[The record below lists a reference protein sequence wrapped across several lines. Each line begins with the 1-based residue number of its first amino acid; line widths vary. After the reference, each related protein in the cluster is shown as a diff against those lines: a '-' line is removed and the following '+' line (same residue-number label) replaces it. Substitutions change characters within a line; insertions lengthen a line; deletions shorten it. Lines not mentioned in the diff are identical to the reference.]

1 MPKANQKNLQP
12 DLRRQ
17 ARLAQKRERNK
28 RRQKQCPICH
38 KFMWTS
44 SFYKHARRKHA
55 DKLQEINI
63 KPKVK
68 QIGPPY
74 SFIYEMVNNCI
85 QNDKDTKTKDEKRE
99 ITIQIMKKLGDRLE
113 KSKNNEAIHDD
124 CGGFLPTGFHFGQH
138 SLYKLSLDRKDND
151 KIHFKFDGKSWIN
164 NIRFVIHG
172 INHRTNPTAW
182 GKDMCAI
189 FRERVTRKIKPE
201 ETAKLMQR
209 LKKTWYNGKN
219 TLVYE
224 SVRNAYKRDG
234 KNYFESVLEMYEY
247 CIDLLK
253 KQNFICNVSK
263 ILMSDTLENS
273 QPNRRRFA
281 PSLNAKDARKGH
293 RKENLEWII
302 SCLNNGN
309 CDKQKKEF
317 YDSDHPTTWNTKRF
331 FEYIEIN

>member
-1 MPKANQKNLQP
+1 MPKANQK
-12 DLRRQ
+12 DLRRE
-17 ARLAQKRERNK
+17 AYLAKQREYKRGK
-28 RRQKQCPICH
+28 KQCPICQKYMRANH
-38 KFMWTS
+38 FPG
-44 SFYKHARRKHA
+44 HARRKHA
-55 DKLQEINI
+55 EKLQELNI

-68 QIGPPY
+68 VIGPPY
-74 SFIYEMVNNCI
+74 SFIYRMVKRCI
-85 QNDKDTKTKDEKRE
+85 EQDKDEKTKDEKRE

-113 KSKNNEAIHDD
+113 KSKNNEPIHDD
-124 CGGFLPTGFHFGQH
+124 CGGYLPTGFHFGSH

-151 KIHFKFDGKSWIN
+151 KIHFRLDGTSYIN

-189 FRERVTRKIKPE
+189 FRDRVNRKTKPE
-201 ETAKLMQR
+201 ETAKLLER
-209 LKKTWYNGKN
+209 LKKTTCKGKN
-219 TLVYE
+219 TLAYM
-224 SVRNAYKRDG
+224 SVWDAYRRDG
-234 KNYFESVLEMYEY
+234 KKYFSSFSEMYEY
-247 CIDLLK
+247 CIELLR
-253 KQNFICNVSK
+253 KQNFICPVSK

-309 CDKQKKEF
+309 CDKQKKEI
-317 YDSDHPTTWNTKRF
+317 YETDHPTTWNTKRF